1 MLYSTIGGT
10 LKTLLITLS
19 IVLLAAVSSN
29 AQTCNLGV
37 AWTPD
42 PLGAPTVT
50 GQSIYHD
57 SDSTDG
63 NGADTLVATV
73 AAGATQHQWTLS
85 QACYA
90 EDRVYI
96 VTTYTGGLSKAS
108 AKVPVQSVVGAVLSI
123 AIRDAQP

>member
-1 MLYSTIGGT
+1 MKS
-10 LKTLLITLS
+10 LLIAFA
-19 IVLLAAVSSN
+19 IVLLAISAN

>member
-1 MLYSTIGGT
+1 M
-10 LKTLLITLS
+10 KALLITLS
-19 IVLLAAVSSN
+19 IVLLAAVSVN

-63 NGADTLVATV
+63 NGADTLVVTV

-85 QACYA
+85 QACYPS
-90 EDRVYI
+90 DRVYI
-96 VTTYTGGLSKAS
+96 VTTWILK
-108 AKVPVQSVVGAVLSI
+108 
-123 AIRDAQP
+123 

>member
-1 MLYSTIGGT
+1 
-10 LKTLLITLS
+10 LKKLLLVFAILLITLP
-19 IVLLAAVSSN
+19 AC

-73 AAGATQHQWTLS
+73 AASATQHQWTLS
-85 QACYA
+85 RACYSA
-90 EDRVYI
+90 DRVYI